1 VVLMHPTERTEELKH
16 LIPFLRLLWHG
27 RSFP

>member
-1 VVLMHPTERTEELKH
+1 VTFADTAKRAHEIKH
-16 LIPFLRLLWHG
+16 LIPFLRLLWHV